1 MANSVKATY
10 SKGTVVPL
18 EPLDI
23 EDRRLFC
30 YSSPR
35 TSAAMMEA
43 LDAAGNPA

>member
-1 MANSVKATY
+1 MANGVKAAY
-10 SKGTVVPL
+10 SKGAIVPL

-23 EDRRLFC
+23 EDRRLYR

-35 TSAAMMEA
+35 TSAAMMAA